1 MHETGEQRADFNPGL
16 TLSDYHSADNQSP
29 RPKEK
34 QRAISPLVP
43 KSSDPEDPPSGAEG
57 EPPIYFRGKRTI
69 ATRNDDQQLS
79 IKKGEIFQFLN
90 KHVLITDEAKDKSK
104 YLLQR
109 RNDPD
114 HPGWVFAKDV
124 EPVDKSAWRRREK
137 KGRGGGHGL

>member
-16 TLSDYHSADNQSP
+16 KLSDYRSADNKSP
-29 RPKEK
+29 QRKGKE
-34 QRAISPLVP
+34 RAISPLVP
-43 KSSDPEDPPSGAEG
+43 KLSDPIEPPSGAERK
-57 EPPIYFRGKRTI
+57 PPIYFRGKRTV

-79 IKKGEIFQFLN
+79 IKKGEVFQFLN

-109 RNDPD
+109 QVDQHD
-114 HPGWVFAKDV
+114 LGWVFAKDV

-137 KGRGGGHGL
+137 KGTVGGHGS